1 MDDYGAV
8 AEHYDQHWEHKGKQ
22 YRDQAQAKEKV
33 GVAVLHAGRSV
44 VRVLLHPP
52 VHQEGEAKH
61 QGAQPDG
68 GTGDPNAP
76 AAPDAAGVHG
86 LHHGQVAVH
95 AHARQEEDVGVAV
108 DGDHVAAQLAK
119 QVPAGAQLPAAV
131 LAGGHGP
138 QRQRQHEHQVGQS
151 QVEHKFVHQAA
162 TSITLRAH
170 HEDHKEVARKASEED
185 EVVEDGQRD
194 VDAAAEVSVWTVQR
208 DVQKE
213 FICVILKDIV
223 VT

>member
-1 MDDYGAV
+1 M
-8 AEHYDQHWEHKGKQ
+8 
-22 YRDQAQAKEKV
+22 
-33 GVAVLHAGRSV
+33 
-44 VRVLLHPP
+44 VLLHPP
-52 VHQEGEAKH
+52 VHQEGDAKH

-86 LHHGQVAVH
+86 LHHGQVTVH

-108 DGDHVAAQLAK
+108 DGDHVATQLAK
-119 QVPAGAQLPAAV
+119 QVPATSQLPAAV
-131 LAGGHGP
+131 LAGGDGP
-138 QRQRQHEHQVGQS
+138 QWQRQHEHQVGQS
-151 QVEHKFVHQAA
+151 QVEHKCVHQAA

-185 EVVEDGQRD
+185 EAVEDGQRD
-194 VDAAAEVSVWTVQR
+194 VDAAAEVRVGTVQR
-208 DVQKE
+208 DVQE
-213 FICVILKDIV
+213 SICVVLKDTV

>member
-1 MDDYGAV
+1 M
-8 AEHYDQHWEHKGKQ
+8 
-22 YRDQAQAKEKV
+22 
-33 GVAVLHAGRSV
+33 
-44 VRVLLHPP
+44 VLLHPP
-52 VHQEGEAKH
+52 VHQEGDAKH

-95 AHARQEEDVGVAV
+95 THARQEEDVGVAV
-108 DGDHVAAQLAK
+108 DGDHIAAQLAK
-119 QVPAGAQLPAAV
+119 QVPAGAELPAAV
-131 LAGGHGP
+131 LADGEGP
-138 QRQRQHEHQVGQS
+138 QRQRQYEHQVGQS

-185 EVVEDGQRD
+185 EQVDDGQRD
-194 VDAAAEVSVWTVQR
+194 VDAAVEVRVGTVQR
-208 DVQKE
+208 DVQE
-213 FICVILKDIV
+213 SVCVVLKDTV